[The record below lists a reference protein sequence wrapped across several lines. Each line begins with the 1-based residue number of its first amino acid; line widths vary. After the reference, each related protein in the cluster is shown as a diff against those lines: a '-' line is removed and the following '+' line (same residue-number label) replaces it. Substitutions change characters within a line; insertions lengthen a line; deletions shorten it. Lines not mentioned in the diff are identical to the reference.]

1 MTIRYVDADDVSCV
15 CERGCVCVRACG
27 CVGVCERGCVCE
39 RDRGWMCVGGLVL
52 HVN

>member
-1 MTIRYVDADDVSCV
+1 VYVREGV
-15 CERGCVCVRACG
+15 CACVRACVRV